1 MKFALSK
8 KYAVLSVGLL
18 AVEISIALFIHDRLI
33 RPFVGDMLVVILI
46 FTLCRTVIET
56 GYLRL
61 ALCVLTFSFAVE
73 IGQYFNLISL
83 LGLQHCKL
91 ARIIIGATFDFH
103 DLLAYGAGA
112 LLICIIGSLRWKMT
126 MKAKLCLMLGLT
138 ISAGASDYRVDSNRP
153 DVSHSGKSQEITA
166 VKSILG

>member
-8 KYAVLSVGLL
+8 KYAVLSIGLI

-61 ALCVLTFSFAVE
+61 TLCVLTFSFAVE

-83 LGLQHCKL
+83 LGLQHSKL

-103 DLLAYGAGA
+103 DLLAYSAGA

-138 ISAGASDYRVDSNRP
+138 ISGGASDYRVDSSRP
-153 DVSHSGKSQEITA
+153 DVSHSGKSQKITA
-166 VKSILG
+166 AKSIFG